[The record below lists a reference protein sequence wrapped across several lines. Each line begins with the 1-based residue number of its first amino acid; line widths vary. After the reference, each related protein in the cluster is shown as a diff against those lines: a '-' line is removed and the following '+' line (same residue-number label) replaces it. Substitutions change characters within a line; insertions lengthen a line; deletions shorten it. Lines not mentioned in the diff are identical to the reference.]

1 MFPDLP
7 TIAEAGVPGLRR
19 ADLERHRR
27 AGQDA
32 ARDRDAAQR
41 GDQRALASPAFI
53 ERFGKI
59 GDEPAGGLPEEFGE
73 TIRVELAKWADVV
86 KRSGAKLE

>member
-7 TIAEAGVPGLRR
+7 TVAEAGVPGYDAPTWSGIVGPAHMPR
-19 ADLERHRR
+19 AIVMKLNE
-27 AGQDA
+27 AIN
-32 ARDRDAAQR
+32 
-41 GDQRALASPAFI
+41 RALKSSAFI

-59 GDEPAGGLPEEFGE
+59 GDEPAGGSPEAFGE
-73 TIRVELAKWADVV
+73 TIRVEFAKWADVV

>member
-1 MFPDLP
+1 MLP
-7 TIAEAGVPGLRR
+7 PSTVVT
-19 ADLERHRR
+19 
-27 AGQDA
+27 
-32 ARDRDAAQR
+32 
-41 GDQRALASPAFI
+41 SPVI
-53 ERFGKI
+53 DRFGKI